1 MGVADSSYNRK
12 PALLIPLSTAASRGD
27 QILNARSFKKQG
39 FSEVLEE
46 EEMTSDRL
54 YQDVLKLYENRSQYI
69 HAMKSSQ
76 LSDASGQI
84 TALLKKLAG
93 IGS

>member
-1 MGVADSSYNRK
+1 
-12 PALLIPLSTAASRGD
+12 
-27 QILNARSFKKQG
+27 
-39 FSEVLEE
+39 
-46 EEMTSDRL
+46 MTSDRL